1 MLLGWGVEWCVTPII
16 IIPVVSWA
24 RRQAYTSM
32 YDVCIQGLIKLLN
45 VIWQHLFRPIILS
58 LTHYVIDD
66 TYTLSSISHSLSI
79 SLEHAHTHSFL
90 IFLWKHKILCIS
102 LTLNSYSPYLTCCL
116 TKKKSRQECAQ
127 CVIRRI
133 IEVSQINTRTIAD
146 LLLLL
151 TNPKTTTVQHFLT

>member
-1 MLLGWGVEWCVTPII
+1 M
-16 IIPVVSWA
+16 VSWA

-45 VIWQHLFRPIILS
+45 VIWQHLFRQIILS

-66 TYTLSSISHSLSI
+66 TYTLSSISRSLSF

-90 IFLWKHKILCIS
+90 ILYENINL
-102 LTLNSYSPYLTCCL
+102 LYLLNSYSPYLTWCEQN
-116 TKKKSRQECAQ
+116 KSRQECAQ
-127 CVIRRI
+127 CVIRRNI